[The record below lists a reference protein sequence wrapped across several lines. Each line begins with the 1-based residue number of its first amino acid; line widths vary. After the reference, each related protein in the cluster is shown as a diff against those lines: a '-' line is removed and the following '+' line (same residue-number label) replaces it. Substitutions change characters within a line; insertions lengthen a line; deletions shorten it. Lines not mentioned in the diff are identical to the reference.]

1 MRGRMGGRPNVAGAA
16 TSTQIGTTS
25 HAPEAVT
32 ATLPI
37 RPREWINPIVD
48 RRHEKRSTVVT
59 TNLSFKQWGTVFPG
73 AACVV
78 ALVDRFAQHCNVVDI
93 DADSWRQKNAL
104 AREGRD
110 GATDGTPTARGRR
123 RPESRPERQPEVEF

>member
-1 MRGRMGGRPNVAGAA
+1 LALFLVPLLSEPLYA
-16 TSTQIGTTS
+16 
-25 HAPEAVT
+25 
-32 ATLPI
+32 
-37 RPREWINPIVD
+37 IVD

-78 ALVDRFAQHCNVVDI
+78 ALVDRFAQHCHVVDI
-93 DADSWRQKNAL
+93 DADYWRQKNAL

-110 GATDGTPTARGRR
+110 GAADGASSARGRR
-123 RPESRPERQPEVEF
+123 RAEARAERQAELVEF

>member
-1 MRGRMGGRPNVAGAA
+1 MNREARLSQLRSSKGCNDVEQVFAA
-16 TSTQIGTTS
+16 DMLY
-25 HAPEAVT
+25 A
-32 ATLPI
+32 
-37 RPREWINPIVD
+37 IVD

-78 ALVDRFAQHCNVVDI
+78 ALVDRFAQHCHVIDI

-104 AREGRD
+104 ARDGREGGAD
-110 GATDGTPTARGRR
+110 GAPSARGRR
-123 RPESRPERQPEVEF
+123 RAEAKPERQPEAVEF